1 MNLVTGGTGLVG
13 AHLLLHL
20 LQNGEKVRALFRTEN
35 SIQKTKNMFKLFNS
49 SNLFN
54 EIEWVSGNIND
65 VPSLE
70 KAFENVQ
77 YVYHCAAL
85 ISFDGV
91 EEENLRKINIEGT
104 ANVVNCALAFGV
116 KKFCYV
122 SSIAAL
128 GDLKESETVIT
139 EETEWNPE
147 KPHSDYA
154 LSKFGAEMEIWRA
167 EQEGLNC
174 VIVNPGVILGSGFWD
189 SGSGEIFMK
198 VKKGIPFY
206 TKGSTGFVA
215 VEDVASVMYQL
226 MKSDISGE
234 RFTLISENIVF
245 KDLIFW
251 IAEGINIKKPSIY
264 AKPWMTSIAWR
275 LDWVFS
281 ILFFQKR
288 KFSRATATSLH
299 TSVLYS
305 NEKIRQQLNFE
316 FQPIKEVVKKVT
328 FDFSIVH

>member
-35 SIQKTKNMFKLFNS
+35 SIQKTKNLFNQLNNS
-49 SNLFN
+49 DLFN
-54 EIEWVSGNIND
+54 KIEWVSGNVND

-70 KAFENVQ
+70 KAFENVE

-147 KPHSDYA
+147 KPHSDFA

-198 VKKGIPFY
+198 VKKGIPFF

-215 VEDVASVMYQL
+215 VEDVVTVMYQL

-234 RFTLISENIVF
+234 RFTLISENIIF

-251 IAEGINIKKPSIY
+251 IADGIKIKKPSLY

-275 LDWVFS
+275 LDWFFS
-281 ILFFQKR
+281 ILFFQNR
-288 KFSRATATSLH
+288 IFSISNSKYFH
-299 TSVLYS
+299 TTVLYS
-305 NEKIRQQLNFE
+305 NDKIKLQLNFE
-316 FQPIKEVVKKVT
+316 FQPIKEVVKKVS
-328 FDFSIVH
+328 FAFLK

>member
-13 AHLLLHL
+13 AHLLFHL
-20 LQNGEKVRALFRTEN
+20 LQNGEKVRALFRSEK
-35 SIQKTKNMFKLFNS
+35 SIQKTKNLFNQL
-49 SNLFN
+49 NRGDLFHK
-54 EIEWVSGNIND
+54 IEWISGNVND
-65 VPSLE
+65 IASLE
-70 KAFENVQ
+70 KAFENVKH
-77 YVYHCAAL
+77 VYHCAAL
-85 ISFDGV
+85 ISFDSV

-104 ANVVNCALAFGV
+104 ANMVNCALAFGV

-128 GDLKESETVIT
+128 GDLKGSETVIT

-174 VIVNPGVILGSGFWD
+174 IIVNPGVILGSGFWD

-206 TKGSTGFVA
+206 TKGSSGFVA
-215 VEDVASVMYQL
+215 VEDVVEVMHQL

-251 IAEGINIKKPSIY
+251 IAEGINIKKPSVY

-275 LDWVFS
+275 LDWIFS

-288 KFSRATATSLH
+288 RFSRATAKSLH
-299 TSVLYS
+299 TTVLYS

-316 FQPIKEVVKKVT
+316 FQPMKEVVKKVT
-328 FDFSIVH
+328 SDFSIAH

>member
-20 LQNGEKVRALFRTEN
+20 LEKGEKVRALFRTEN
-35 SIQKTKNMFKLFNS
+35 SIQKTKQLFNQLNQS
-49 SNLFN
+49 DLFHQ
-54 EIEWVSGNIND
+54 IEWFPGNVND
-65 VPSLE
+65 IPSLE
-70 KAFENVQ
+70 KAFENIDF
-77 YVYHCAAL
+77 VYHSAAL
-85 ISFDGV
+85 ISFDDND
-91 EEENLRKINIEGT
+91 EENLRKINIEGT
-104 ANVVNCALAFGV
+104 ANMVNCALAFGV

-128 GDLKESETVIT
+128 GDLKETETIIT

-189 SGSGEIFMK
+189 SGSGEIFIK

-206 TKGSTGFVA
+206 TKGSSGFVA
-215 VEDVASVMYQL
+215 VEDVVAVMHQL
-226 MKSDISGE
+226 MKSEISGE

-251 IAEGINIKKPSIY
+251 IADGIKIKKPSFY
-264 AKPWMTSIAWR
+264 AKPWMTSITWR
-275 LDWVFS
+275 LDWFFS
-281 ILFFQKR
+281 TLFFQKR
-288 KFSRATATSLH
+288 RFSRATAKSLH
-299 TSVLYS
+299 TIDLYS
-305 NEKIRQQLNFE
+305 NEKIKSKLNFE
-316 FQPIKEVVKKVT
+316 FQPVKEVVKKVS
-328 FDFSIVH
+328 FAFLKQL

>member
-20 LQNGEKVRALFRTEN
+20 LQKGEKVRALFRSEN
-35 SIQKTKNMFKLFNS
+35 SIQKTKNLFKSLNYSDLFHK
-49 SNLFN
+49 
-54 EIEWVSGNIND
+54 IEWVSGNVND
-65 VPSLE
+65 IPSLE
-70 KAFENVQ
+70 KAFENIEF
-77 YVYHCAAL
+77 VYHCAAL

-104 ANVVNCALAFGV
+104 ANMVNCALAFGV

-128 GDLKESETVIT
+128 GDLKENETVIT

-154 LSKFGAEMEIWRA
+154 LSKFGSEMEIWRA

-215 VEDVASVMYQL
+215 VEDVVSLMRKL

-245 KDLIFW
+245 KDLIYW
-251 IAEGINIKKPSIY
+251 IADGIKIKKPSMY
-264 AKPWMTSIAWR
+264 AKPWMTSIFWR
-275 LDWVFS
+275 LDWFFS
-281 ILFFQKR
+281 TVFFQKR
-288 KFSRATATSLH
+288 RFSRATAKSLH
-299 TSVLYS
+299 TADMYS
-305 NEKIRQQLNFE
+305 NEKIKSHLNFE
-316 FQPIKEVVKKVT
+316 FQPIREVVKKVN
-328 FDFSIVH
+328 FAYSRIQ

>member
-1 MNLVTGGTGLVG
+1 MILVTGGTGLVG

-20 LQNGEKVRALFRTEN
+20 LQKGEKVRALFRSEN
-35 SIQKTKNMFKLFNS
+35 SIQKTKILFNQLNHS
-49 SNLFN
+49 DLFHQ
-54 EIEWVSGNIND
+54 IEWTPGNIND
-65 VPSLE
+65 IPALE
-70 KAFENVQ
+70 KAFENIA

-91 EEENLRKINIEGT
+91 EEENIRKINIEGT
-104 ANVVNCALAFGV
+104 ANMVNCSLAFGV

-128 GDLKESETVIT
+128 GDLKENETVIT
-139 EETEWNPE
+139 EQTEWNPE

-167 EQEGLNC
+167 DQEGLNC

-189 SGSGEIFMK
+189 SGSGEIFVK

-215 VEDVASVMYQL
+215 VEDVVSVMYQL
-226 MKSDISGE
+226 MQSEISGE
-234 RFTLISENIVF
+234 RFTLIAENIVF
-245 KDLIFW
+245 KELLFW
-251 IAEGINIKKPSIY
+251 ICNGLKKNKPSLY

-275 LDWVFS
+275 LDWFFS

-288 KFSRATATSLH
+288 RFSRATAKSLH
-299 TSVLYS
+299 TTNIYS
-305 NEKIRQQLNFE
+305 NNKIKDALHFE
-316 FQPIKEVVKKVT
+316 FQPINKVVTRVTSAFLKE
-328 FDFSIVH
+328 

>member
-20 LQNGEKVRALFRTEN
+20 LQNGEKVRALFRAEN
-35 SIQKTKNMFKLFNS
+35 SIQKTKN
-49 SNLFN
+49 LFN
-54 EIEWVSGNIND
+54 ELKKGDLFNQIEWFPGNIND
-65 VPSLE
+65 IPALE
-70 KAFENVQ
+70 KAFKDIVN
-77 YVYHCAAL
+77 VYHCAAL

-104 ANVVNCALAFGV
+104 ANMVNCALAFGV

-128 GDLKESETVIT
+128 GDLKENDLVIT

-167 EQEGLNC
+167 EQEGLPC
-174 VIVNPGVILGSGFWD
+174 VIVNPGVILGTGFWD

-198 VKKGIPFY
+198 VKNGIPFY
-206 TKGSTGFVA
+206 TNGSSGFVA
-215 VEDVASVMYQL
+215 VEDVVSVMYQL
-226 MKSDISGE
+226 MKSSISGE

-245 KDLIFW
+245 KELLFW
-251 IAEGINIKKPSIY
+251 ISEGISKKKPSFY
-264 AKPWMTSIAWR
+264 ARPWMTAIVWR
-275 LDWVFS
+275 LDWFFS
-281 ILFFQKR
+281 MVFFQKR
-288 KFSRATATSLH
+288 RFSRATAKSLH
-299 TSVLYS
+299 TTAIYS
-305 NEKIRQQLNFE
+305 NDKTKSKLNHE
-316 FQPIKEVVKKVT
+316 FQPIKEVVKNVT
-328 FDFSIVH
+328 FVFSKK

>member
-35 SIQKTKNMFKLFNS
+35 SIQKTKNLFNQLNNS
-49 SNLFN
+49 DLFN
-54 EIEWVSGNIND
+54 KIEWVSGNVND

-70 KAFENVQ
+70 KAFENVE

-116 KKFCYV
+116 EKFCYV

-215 VEDVASVMYQL
+215 VEDVVTVMYQL

-234 RFTLISENIVF
+234 RFTLISENIIF

-251 IAEGINIKKPSIY
+251 IADGIKIKKPSMY

-275 LDWVFS
+275 LDWFFS

-288 KFSRATATSLH
+288 RFSRATAKSLH
-299 TSVLYS
+299 TTVLYS
-305 NEKIRQQLNFE
+305 NEKIKLQLNFE
-316 FQPIKEVVKKVT
+316 FQPIKEVVKKVS
-328 FDFSIVH
+328 FAFLK

>member
-20 LQNGEKVRALFRTEN
+20 LQKGEKVRALFRSEN
-35 SIQKTKNMFKLFNS
+35 SIQKTKDLFNQLNYS
-49 SNLFN
+49 DLFYQ
-54 EIEWVSGNIND
+54 IEWFPGNVND
-65 VPSLE
+65 IPSLE
-70 KAFENVQ
+70 LAFENID

-104 ANVVNCALAFGV
+104 ANMVNCALAFGV

-128 GDLKESETVIT
+128 GDLKENETIIT

-167 EQEGLNC
+167 EQEGLHC
-174 VIVNPGVILGSGFWD
+174 VIVNPGVILGSGFWN

-198 VKKGIPFY
+198 VKNGIPFY

-215 VEDVASVMYQL
+215 VEDVVSIMHKL
-226 MKSDISGE
+226 MKSEISGE
-234 RFTLISENIVF
+234 RFTIISENIVF
-245 KDLIFW
+245 KDLIYW
-251 IAEGINIKKPSIY
+251 ISEGINNKKPTIL
-264 AKPWMTSIAWR
+264 ANPWMTSIAWR
-275 LDWVFS
+275 LDWFFS
-281 ILFFQKR
+281 AVFFQKR
-288 KFSRATATSLH
+288 RFSRATAKSLH
-299 TSVLYS
+299 TVDLYS
-305 NEKIRQQLNFE
+305 NDKIKNRLNFE

-328 FDFSIVH
+328 FAYLRIQ

>member
-20 LQNGEKVRALFRTEN
+20 LQNGEKVRALFRSEN
-35 SIQKTKNMFKLFNS
+35 SIQKTKNLFKSLNY
-49 SNLFN
+49 SNLFHK
-54 EIEWVSGNIND
+54 IEWVSGNVND
-65 VPSLE
+65 IPSLE
-70 KAFENVQ
+70 KAFENIEF
-77 YVYHCAAL
+77 VYHCAAL

-104 ANVVNCALAFGV
+104 ANMVNFALAFGV

-167 EQEGLNC
+167 EQEGLHC
-174 VIVNPGVILGSGFWD
+174 VIVNPGVILGAGFWD

-206 TKGSTGFVA
+206 TKGSSGFVA
-215 VEDVASVMYQL
+215 VEDVVSVMCQL

-234 RFTLISENIVF
+234 RFTLIGENIVF

-251 IAEGINIKKPSIY
+251 IAEGINIKKPSMY
-264 AKPWMTSIAWR
+264 AKPWMTSIVWR
-275 LDWVFS
+275 LDWFFS
-281 ILFFQKR
+281 TLFFQKR
-288 KFSRATATSLH
+288 RFSRATAKSLH
-299 TSVLYS
+299 TTVLYS
-305 NEKIRQQLNFE
+305 NEKIKLQLNFE
-316 FQPIKEVVKKVT
+316 FQPIKEVVKKVSSA
-328 FDFSIVH
+328 FLN

>member
-20 LQNGEKVRALFRTEN
+20 LEKGEKVRALFRSEN
-35 SIQKTKNMFKLFNS
+35 SIQKTKELFNQLRQS
-49 SNLFN
+49 DLFHQ
-54 EIEWVSGNIND
+54 IEWVPGNVND
-65 VPSLE
+65 IPSLE
-70 KAFENVQ
+70 PAFENIT

-85 ISFDGV
+85 ISFDATD
-91 EEENLRKINIEGT
+91 EENLRKINIEGT
-104 ANVVNCALAFGV
+104 ANVVNCALAFGI

-128 GDLKESETVIT
+128 GDLKENETIIT

-174 VIVNPGVILGSGFWD
+174 IIVNPGVILGSGFWD
-189 SGSGEIFMK
+189 SGSGEIFTRIK
-198 VKKGIPFY
+198 NGIPFY
-206 TKGSTGFVA
+206 TKGCTGFVA
-215 VEDVASVMYQL
+215 VEDVVSVMYQL
-226 MKSDISGE
+226 MQSNLSGE

-251 IAEGINIKKPSIY
+251 IADGIKTKKPSFY
-264 AKPWMTSIAWR
+264 AKPWITSVAWR
-275 LDWVFS
+275 LDWFFS
-281 ILFFQKR
+281 TLFFQKR
-288 KFSRATATSLH
+288 RFSRATATSLH
-299 TSVLYS
+299 TTDLYS
-305 NEKIRQQLNFE
+305 NDKLKTLLNFE
-316 FQPIKEVVKKVT
+316 FQPIREVVGQVAFTFSKK
-328 FDFSIVH
+328 F

>member
-20 LQNGEKVRALFRTEN
+20 LGKGEKVRALFRSEN
-35 SIQKTKNMFKLFNS
+35 SIQKTKELFNQLRQ
-49 SNLFN
+49 NDLFHQ
-54 EIEWVSGNIND
+54 IEWVPGNVND
-65 VPSLE
+65 IPSLE
-70 KAFENVQ
+70 KAFENIA

-85 ISFDGV
+85 ISFDATD
-91 EEENLRKINIEGT
+91 EENLRKINIEGT
-104 ANVVNCALAFGV
+104 ANMVNCALAFGI

-128 GDLKESETVIT
+128 GDLKENETIIT

-174 VIVNPGVILGSGFWD
+174 IIVNPGVILGRGFWD
-189 SGSGEIFMK
+189 SGSGEIFIRIK
-198 VKKGIPFY
+198 NGIPFY

-215 VEDVASVMYQL
+215 VEDVVSVMYQL
-226 MKSDISGE
+226 MQSDLSGE

-251 IAEGINIKKPSIY
+251 IADGIKTKKPSFY
-264 AKPWMTSIAWR
+264 AKPWMTSVAWR
-275 LDWVFS
+275 LDWLFS
-281 ILFFQKR
+281 TLFFQKR
-288 KFSRATATSLH
+288 RFSRATATSLH
-299 TSVLYS
+299 TTDLYS
-305 NEKIRQQLNFE
+305 NNKLKTLLNFE
-316 FQPIKEVVKKVT
+316 FQPIRKVVGQVAFTFSKK
-328 FDFSIVH
+328 F